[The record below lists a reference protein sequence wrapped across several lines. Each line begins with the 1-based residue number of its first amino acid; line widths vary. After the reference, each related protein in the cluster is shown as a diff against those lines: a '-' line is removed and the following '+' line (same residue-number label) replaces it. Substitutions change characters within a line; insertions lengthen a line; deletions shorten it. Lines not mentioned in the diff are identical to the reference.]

1 MYESSRRYR
10 IQWHRAAR
18 RELRRLPRG
27 DQRRINAH
35 VQGLASDPQPPGC
48 RRMTGPHAAWRIRV
62 GRYRV
67 VYQIQGNVAIVFI
80 VRVAK
85 RDVVYRKLET
95 LQGRL
100 RPSE

>member
-1 MYESSRRYR
+1 MYKSSVRYE

-18 RELRRLPRG
+18 RELRRLPRS
-27 DQRRINAH
+27 DQRRIYAH

-48 RRMTGPHAAWRIRV
+48 RRMIGPHVAWRIRV

-67 VYQIQGNVAIVFI
+67 VYQIQGNVTLVYI

-85 RDVVYRKLET
+85 RADAYRQPDALR
-95 LQGRL
+95 GRL